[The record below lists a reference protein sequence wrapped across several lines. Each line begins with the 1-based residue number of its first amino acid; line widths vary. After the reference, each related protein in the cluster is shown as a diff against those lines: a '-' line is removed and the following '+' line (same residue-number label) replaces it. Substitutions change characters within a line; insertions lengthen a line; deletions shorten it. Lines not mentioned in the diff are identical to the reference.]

1 MIPGTG
7 HAVTNQME
15 GTMSKEEQRTDYDTG
30 KMRGEFPS
38 ILNVLGTPNSQAGR
52 DGYAAGLAKRHH
64 RELMD
69 SLKEA
74 EQQRARERFQDE
86 LQQSRRLMEEEHAAR
101 EARFAAR
108 EQQRAFKRAQ
118 FQHHQVLADPVAL
131 ADIARK
137 GLARRVHIDALWFA
151 SRELHAYARTPFAD
165 LGTVGAWEI
174 AEAAAGDATPRP
186 KAPVQIL
193 VLATALAALKR
204 GLLEEGHILPFENNP
219 PNEDSESDLDW
230 GRGRTAFDTI
240 ATAPRMAPNALWE
253 NVEDWMRLDAPFLQL
268 KFVSETFEEWE
279 GSPEVAYFVD
289 AAELAKRR
297 ARYAGDQVWAARIA
311 AIVPAIQQ
319 CTEIGL
325 WEVAP
330 RWLQWSSWEGA
341 KPKASGPY
349 GDFLADPSAA
359 VRFIIGH
366 YRVLLR
372 AVVHGPAQA
381 IADMHAATAE
391 GIENTLALVNTKASL
406 EQWCADRALGPV
418 QLDEP
423 FGYPLWINPIDVDQ
437 EELRRSVRKANH
449 LRDLVVQLQAAT
461 AKAAIGLPFYKAQA
475 ASFNASTFDWNQLTS
490 DKDGTGVIA
499 EGFRNKALAVRAALM
514 PPPFF
519 PERARVSFVI
529 FAVFLPLTLMAWI
542 VMNFIIAAFL
552 AMIPSVIT
560 IVMTQLDTNRNLPAV
575 LAKQRKVRQLLD
587 QWARPGSTSKS

>member
-1 MIPGTG
+1 
-7 HAVTNQME
+7 
-15 GTMSKEEQRTDYDTG
+15 MSKEEQRTDYDTG

-38 ILNVLGTPNSQAGR
+38 ILNVLGAPNSQAGR

-64 RELMD
+64 RELMG

-74 EQQRARERFQDE
+74 EQQRAHERFQDE
-86 LQQSRRLMEEEHAAR
+86 LQQSQRLMEEEHAAR

-137 GLARRVHIDALWFA
+137 GLARRVHVDALWFA
-151 SRELHAYARTPFAD
+151 SRELQAYARTPFAD
-165 LGTVGAWEI
+165 LGTGGAAEI
-174 AEAAAGDATPRP
+174 AEAVAGENSHPP

-204 GLLEEGHILPFENNP
+204 GLLEEGHILPFENNAP
-219 PNEDSESDLDW
+219 GDDPESDLDW
-230 GRGRTAFDTI
+230 GRGHTAFDTI
-240 ATAPRMAPNALWE
+240 ATTPRMAPNEWA

-268 KFVSETFEEWE
+268 KFVSETFEDYGED
-279 GSPEVAYFVD
+279 SPEVAYFVD
-289 AAELAKRR
+289 TAELAKRR

-341 KPKASGPY
+341 KPKVSGPY

-366 YRVLLR
+366 HRVLLR

-381 IADMHAATAE
+381 IADMHEATTE
-391 GIENTLALVNTKASL
+391 GIEYTLALANTKATL

-418 QLDEP
+418 LLDEP
-423 FGYPLWINPIDVDQ
+423 LSYPLWINPVDFDQ
-437 EELRRSVRKANH
+437 EELCVSVRIANH
-449 LRDLVVQLQAAT
+449 LHDLVVQLQAETAT
-461 AKAAIGLPFYKAQA
+461 ATHGLPFHAAQTANFKARTA
-475 ASFNASTFDWNQLTS
+475 NWDALTS
-490 DKDGTGVIA
+490 SGGETSVIA
-499 EGFRNKALAVRAALM
+499 KGFRDKARAVRAAVM
-514 PPPFF
+514 PPPSF
-519 PERARVSFVI
+519 PAQPSTVVI
-529 FAVFLPLTLMAWI
+529 FSAIFLPLTLLAWT
-542 VMNFIIAAFL
+542 VMGFITAAVL
-552 AMIPSVIT
+552 ALIPTVIT
-560 IVMTQLDTNRNLPAV
+560 IVMTLLETKRERPVAI
-575 LAKQRKVRQLLD
+575 AKQRKVRQLLD